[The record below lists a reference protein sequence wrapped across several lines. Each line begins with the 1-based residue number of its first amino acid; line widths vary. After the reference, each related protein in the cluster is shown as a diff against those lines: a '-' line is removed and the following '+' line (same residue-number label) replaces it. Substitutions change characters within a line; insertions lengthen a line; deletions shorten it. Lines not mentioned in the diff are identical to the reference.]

1 MHPPAGPLN
10 SELKDAE
17 RALGE
22 DPSEQNFAWL
32 RDVQGRLS
40 AIDGT
45 EASIEGFGVM
55 SGRPLR
61 SL

>member
-1 MHPPAGPLN
+1 LHRRTRSLN
-10 SELKDAE
+10 RELKDAE
-17 RALGE
+17 RALGD

-40 AIDGT
+40 TIDGT
-45 EASIEGFGVM
+45 EASIEGFGIL

-61 SL
+61 NL